1 MSQATIETK
10 TTDQPVT
17 VDERLA
23 RIDRAMPLPRKAP
36 TLYKGIPI
44 D

>member
-1 MSQATIETK
+1 MSQTTVETK
-10 TTDQPVT
+10 SAEQPT

-23 RIDRAMPLPRKAP
+23 RIDRAMVKPRKAP

>member
-1 MSQATIETK
+1 MSQTTVETK
-10 TTDQPVT
+10 TPEQPMT

-23 RIDRAMPLPRKAP
+23 RIDRAMPLPRKAL